1 MKSEFLFIA
10 YVTSKKGKT
19 FAVGHLIDYSGKYN
33 LNVTWIE
40 SSLKECES
48 LEPLSV
54 YDVVCTG
61 LTNGQYPVW
70 SFA

>member
-1 MKSEFLFIA
+1 MKSDFLFIA
-10 YVTSKKGKT
+10 SVTSKKGKVY
-19 FAVGHLIDYSGKYN
+19 AVGHLIDPSGKYN

-40 SSLKECES
+40 SDSKEVES

-54 YDVVCTG
+54 YEVICTG